1 VRDNGFGRVTSL
13 EEEGMNVR
21 DILARKS
28 SNTVRSIGP
37 ERTVEEA
44 VARLVEHNIGSL
56 VVMEGGRPVGIL
68 TERDILRC
76 YADGMG
82 QAETRVSEV
91 MTRDLIVG
99 EAEDTI
105 DYVMGIMTRNRI
117 RHLPII
123 GPGDRVVGMVSIGDV
138 VESQLRETIYE
149 NRHLREYISGSY

>member
-1 VRDNGFGRVTSL
+1 
-13 EEEGMNVR
+13 MNVQ

-37 ERTVEEA
+37 ERTVAEA

-56 VVMEGGRPVGIL
+56 VVMEGDRPVGIV

-76 YADGMG
+76 CADEMG
-82 QAETRVSEV
+82 KSGSTPVSEV

-99 EAEDTI
+99 EASDTI

-117 RHLPII
+117 RHLPIM

-149 NRHLREYISGSY
+149 NRHLRQYISGSY

>member
-1 VRDNGFGRVTSL
+1 
-13 EEEGMNVR
+13 MNVQ

-68 TERDILRC
+68 TERDVLRC
-76 YADGMG
+76 CADGMG
-82 QAETRVSEV
+82 KSGSTPVSEI

-99 EAEDTI
+99 EAGDTI

-123 GPGDRVVGMVSIGDV
+123 GPENRVVGMVSIGDV

>member
-1 VRDNGFGRVTSL
+1 
-13 EEEGMNVR
+13 MNVR

-28 SNTVRSIGP
+28 SNAVRSIGP
-37 ERTVEEA
+37 ERTVAEA

-68 TERDILRC
+68 TERDVLRR
-76 YADGMG
+76 YAEGT
-82 QAETRVSEV
+82 AESASTRVSEV

-99 EAEDTI
+99 EADDTV
-105 DYVMGIMTRNRI
+105 DWVMGIMTRNRI

-138 VESQLRETIYE
+138 VESQLHETIYE